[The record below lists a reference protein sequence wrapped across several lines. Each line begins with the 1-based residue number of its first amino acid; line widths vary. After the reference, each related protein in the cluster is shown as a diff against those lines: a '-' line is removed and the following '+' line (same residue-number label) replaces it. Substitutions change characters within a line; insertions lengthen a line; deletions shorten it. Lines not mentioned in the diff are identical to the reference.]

1 MYKFRRILAVC
12 VLSATAMTVSAQW
25 RLGIYAGIDHCNHEL
40 SNGYAYTNLING
52 KSGGIFGIMGQ
63 YNFCDWFGVRADI
76 NLQNRNYNAIYS
88 LELDRYRYR
97 NTYVTL
103 PILAN
108 FSFGSQQLRGYVNA
122 GGYIAHWISKK
133 VECQQ
138 VLNPLDRG
146 DEAETSEPSDFGKAD
161 RRFDAGLAGS
171 IGISY
176 LVLPELAIN
185 AEGSIYYGLVNSHKT
200 GSSYFKQPAYDTTLG
215 LTIGVAYIFG
225 NNK

>member
-1 MYKFRRILAVC
+1 MYKFRRILAAC
-12 VLSATAMTVSAQW
+12 VLSAVTITVSAQW
-25 RLGIYAGIDHCNHEL
+25 RLGVYAGIDHCNHDL
-40 SNGYAYTNLING
+40 SNGYAYTNQVNG
-52 KSGGIFGIMGQ
+52 KNGGIFGIMGQ

-88 LELDRYRYR
+88 LEVDKYRYR
-97 NTYVTL
+97 NTYLTL
-103 PILAN
+103 PLLAN

-122 GGYIAHWISKK
+122 GGYIAHWVSKK
-133 VECQQ
+133 MECLQ
-138 VLNPLDRG
+138 VFNMSSN
-146 DEAETSEPSDFGKAD
+146 DEAETSTPSYFGKAD

-171 IGISY
+171 LGISY

-185 AEGSIYYGLVNSHKT
+185 AEGSIYYGLVNSHNT

-225 NNK
+225 NSK